1 MDLFF
6 GGKTMLRW
14 ALLFLVIALI
24 AGLLGIWPVAW
35 LAKEIAWILF
45 VIFLALFLVAVVMGR
60 SVPPPP

>member
-1 MDLFF
+1 
-6 GGKTMLRW
+6 MLRW